1 MTDSMYLF
9 GMGLTDKIKKVT
21 GIKRT
26 REDGVF
32 MKKMWMFSFLMIVV
46 LLFAAGCGKNEPVDT
61 PGNEPREEEPLAET
75 PSESPETEEPSEEN
89 PEEEKPIML
98 SLEGFGN
105 TMSNIINDG
114 MVVYE
119 APYLYHMD
127 RMITGNIV
135 RTNLETKESE
145 VLVEGQFS
153 FMNYGDGTLFFA
165 GYYYPENVS
174 DNAYGIFR
182 MDENGDNFQQIHQ
195 GYITDLLLYD
205 EYLYFFNSEN
215 EGGLFRMKY
224 DGTEETMLVK
234 DVYEGYALVNDMI
247 YLNNY
252 LDGASESYVYKLP
265 LTGGTPE
272 KVDEQDTFGTDLF
285 PTKGSILYEPRVNG
299 SRILTRFNTE
309 NGQFSQ
315 LDKAISGVT
324 EAEDVI
330 YYYWSGRRQ
339 DKADQG
345 IYKSKPD
352 GTEEELILQVQ
363 NAFSLNYVNG
373 KLYYHTNDEK
383 RRISVLDPVTLE
395 QSFLPLMEEVAP

>member
-1 MTDSMYLF
+1 
-9 GMGLTDKIKKVT
+9 
-21 GIKRT
+21 
-26 REDGVF
+26 

-61 PGNEPREEEPLAET
+61 PGNEPKEEESSEET
-75 PSESPETEEPSEEN
+75 PSEDPETEEPGEEN
-89 PEEEKPIML
+89 PEEEKPVVL

-105 TMSNIINDG
+105 TMSNIKNDG
-114 MVVYE
+114 MAVFE

-127 RMITGNIV
+127 QMITGNIL

-153 FMNYGDGTLFFA
+153 FLNYGDGTLFFA
-165 GYYYPENVS
+165 GSYYPEEATES
-174 DNAYGIFR
+174 SYGIFK
-182 MDENGDNFQQIHQ
+182 MDANGENLQLIQK
-195 GYITDLLLYD
+195 GYITDLLLYE
-205 EYLYFFNSEN
+205 EYLYFFNSDQ
-215 EGGLFRMKY
+215 GGLFRLKY

-272 KVDEQDTFGTDLF
+272 KVDEQDTFGTYLF
-285 PTKGSILYEPRVNG
+285 PAKGFILYEPRVGG
-299 SRILTRFNTE
+299 SRGMTRFNTE

-315 LDKAISGVT
+315 LDKAISDVT
-324 EAEDVI
+324 EAEDLI
-330 YYYWSGRRQ
+330 YYFWSGRRQ
-339 DKADQG
+339 DNADQG
-345 IYKSKPD
+345 IYKSRAD
-352 GTEEELILQVQ
+352 GSEEELILQVEI
-363 NAFSLNYVNG
+363 AFSLNYVNG

-395 QSFLPLMEEVAP
+395 QSYLPLMEEVAP

>member
-1 MTDSMYLF
+1 MA
-9 GMGLTDKIKKVT
+9 
-21 GIKRT
+21 
-26 REDGVF
+26 VF
-32 MKKMWMFSFLMIVV
+32 
-46 LLFAAGCGKNEPVDT
+46 
-61 PGNEPREEEPLAET
+61 
-75 PSESPETEEPSEEN
+75 
-89 PEEEKPIML
+89 
-98 SLEGFGN
+98 
-105 TMSNIINDG
+105 
-114 MVVYE
+114 E

-127 RMITGNIV
+127 RMITGNIL

-153 FMNYGDGTLFFA
+153 FLNYGDGTLFFA
-165 GYYYPENVS
+165 GSYYPEEATENS
-174 DNAYGIFR
+174 YGIFR
-182 MDENGDNFQQIHQ
+182 MDTEGENLELIQK
-195 GYITDLLLYD
+195 GYITDLLLYG
-205 EYLYFFNSEN
+205 EYLYFFNSD
-215 EGGLFRMKY
+215 EGGLFRLKY

-324 EAEDVI
+324 EAEDFI

>member
-1 MTDSMYLF
+1 
-9 GMGLTDKIKKVT
+9 
-21 GIKRT
+21 
-26 REDGVF
+26 
-32 MKKMWMFSFLMIVV
+32 MKKMWVFPFLMATILIV
-46 LLFAAGCGKNEPVDT
+46 AAGCGKSEPVDT
-61 PGNEPREEEPLAET
+61 PENEPKEEEPSEET
-75 PSESPETEEPSEEN
+75 PSESPETEEPGEEK
-89 PEEEKPIML
+89 PEEEKTVVL

-114 MVVYE
+114 MAVFE

-127 RMITGNIV
+127 SMITGNIL
-135 RTNLETKESE
+135 RTNLEAKESE

-153 FMNYGDGTLFFA
+153 FLNYGDGTLFFA
-165 GYYYPENVS
+165 GSYYPEEATES
-174 DNAYGIFR
+174 SYGIFR
-182 MDENGDNFQQIHQ
+182 MDTDGENLMLLQK

-205 EYLYFFNSEN
+205 EYLYFFNSD
-215 EGGLFRMKY
+215 EGGLFRLKY
-224 DGTEETMLVK
+224 DGTEETLLVK

-265 LTGGTPE
+265 LTGGIPE

-299 SRILTRFNTE
+299 SRSLTRYNTE

-324 EAEDVI
+324 EAEDII

>member
-1 MTDSMYLF
+1 
-9 GMGLTDKIKKVT
+9 
-21 GIKRT
+21 
-26 REDGVF
+26 

-61 PGNEPREEEPLAET
+61 PGNEPKE
-75 PSESPETEEPSEEN
+75 EEPSEETPSEN
-89 PEEEKPIML
+89 PETEESGEEKPEEEKPAVL

-114 MVVYE
+114 MAVFE

-127 RMITGNIV
+127 RMITGNIL

-153 FMNYGDGTLFFA
+153 FLNYGDGTLFFA
-165 GYYYPENVS
+165 GSYYPEEATES
-174 DNAYGIFR
+174 SYGIFK
-182 MDENGDNFQQIHQ
+182 MDANGENLQLIQK
-195 GYITDLLLYD
+195 GYITDLLLYE
-205 EYLYFFNSEN
+205 EYLYFFNSD
-215 EGGLFRMKY
+215 EGGLFRLKY

-272 KVDEQDTFGTDLF
+272 KVDEQDTFGTYLF
-285 PTKGSILYEPRVNG
+285 PAKGFILYEPRVDG
-299 SRILTRFNTE
+299 SRGMTRFNTE

-315 LDKAISGVT
+315 LDKAISDVT
-324 EAEDVI
+324 EAEDLI
-330 YYYWSGRRQ
+330 YYFWSGRRQ
-339 DKADQG
+339 DNADQG
-345 IYKSKPD
+345 IYKSRAD
-352 GTEEELILQVQ
+352 GSEEELILQVEI
-363 NAFSLNYVNG
+363 AFSLNYVNG
-373 KLYYHTNDEK
+373 KLYYHNNDEK

>member
-1 MTDSMYLF
+1 
-9 GMGLTDKIKKVT
+9 
-21 GIKRT
+21 
-26 REDGVF
+26 

-61 PGNEPREEEPLAET
+61 PGNEPKEEEPSEET
-75 PSESPETEEPSEEN
+75 PSEEPETEEPGEEN
-89 PEEEKPIML
+89 PEEEKPVVL

-105 TMSNIINDG
+105 TMSNIKNDG
-114 MVVYE
+114 MAVFE

-127 RMITGNIV
+127 QMITGNIL

-153 FMNYGDGTLFFA
+153 FLNYGDGTLFFA
-165 GYYYPENVS
+165 GSYYPEEATES
-174 DNAYGIFR
+174 SYGIFK
-182 MDENGDNFQQIHQ
+182 MDANGENLQLIQK
-195 GYITDLLLYD
+195 GYITDLLLYE
-205 EYLYFFNSEN
+205 EYLYFFNSDQ
-215 EGGLFRMKY
+215 GGLFRLKY

-272 KVDEQDTFGTDLF
+272 KVDEQDTFGTYLF
-285 PTKGSILYEPRVNG
+285 PAKGFILYEPRVDG
-299 SRILTRFNTE
+299 SRGMTRFNTE

-315 LDKAISGVT
+315 LDKAISDVI
-324 EAEDVI
+324 EAEDLI
-330 YYYWSGRRQ
+330 YYFWSGRRQ
-339 DKADQG
+339 DNADQG
-345 IYKSKPD
+345 IYKSRAD
-352 GTEEELILQVQ
+352 GSEEELILQVEI
-363 NAFSLNYVNG
+363 AFSLNYVNG
-373 KLYYHTNDEK
+373 KLYYHNNDEK

>member
-1 MTDSMYLF
+1 
-9 GMGLTDKIKKVT
+9 
-21 GIKRT
+21 
-26 REDGVF
+26 
-32 MKKMWMFSFLMIVV
+32 MKKMWVFPFLMAMILIV
-46 LLFAAGCGKNEPVDT
+46 AAGCGKSEPVDT
-61 PGNEPREEEPLAET
+61 PENEPKEEEPSEET
-75 PSESPETEEPSEEN
+75 PSESPETEEPGEEK
-89 PEEEKPIML
+89 PEEEKTVVL

-114 MVVYE
+114 MAVFE

-127 RMITGNIV
+127 SMITGNIL

-153 FMNYGDGTLFFA
+153 FLNYGDGTLFFA
-165 GYYYPENVS
+165 GSYYPEEATES
-174 DNAYGIFR
+174 SYGIFR
-182 MDENGDNFQQIHQ
+182 MDTDGENLMLLQK

-205 EYLYFFNSEN
+205 EYLYFFNSD
-215 EGGLFRMKY
+215 EGGLFRLKY
-224 DGTEETMLVK
+224 DGTEETLLVK

-285 PTKGSILYEPRVNG
+285 PTKEFILYEPRVNG
-299 SRILTRFNTE
+299 SRSLTRYSTE

-324 EAEDVI
+324 EAEDII

>member
-1 MTDSMYLF
+1 
-9 GMGLTDKIKKVT
+9 
-21 GIKRT
+21 
-26 REDGVF
+26 

-61 PGNEPREEEPLAET
+61 PENEPKEEEPSAET
-75 PSESPETEEPSEEN
+75 PSESPETEELGEEN
-89 PEEEKPIML
+89 PEEEKPVVL

-114 MVVYE
+114 MAVFE

-127 RMITGNIV
+127 SMITGNIL

-153 FMNYGDGTLFFA
+153 FLNYGDGTLFFA
-165 GYYYPENVS
+165 GSYYPEEATES
-174 DNAYGIFR
+174 SYGIFR
-182 MDENGDNFQQIHQ
+182 MDANGENLQLIQK
-195 GYITDLLLYD
+195 GYITDLLLYE
-205 EYLYFFNSEN
+205 EYLYFFNSDQ
-215 EGGLFRMKY
+215 GGLFRLKY

-272 KVDEQDTFGTDLF
+272 KVDEQDTFGTYLF
-285 PTKGSILYEPRVNG
+285 PAKGFILYEPRVDG
-299 SRILTRFNTE
+299 SRGMTRFNTE

-324 EAEDVI
+324 EAEDII

-339 DKADQG
+339 DNADQG
-345 IYKSKPD
+345 IYKSRAD
-352 GTEEELILQVQ
+352 GSEEELLLQVEI
-363 NAFSLNYVNG
+363 AFSLNYVNG
-373 KLYYHTNDEK
+373 KLYYHNNDEK

>member
-1 MTDSMYLF
+1 
-9 GMGLTDKIKKVT
+9 
-21 GIKRT
+21 
-26 REDGVF
+26 

-61 PGNEPREEEPLAET
+61 PENEPKEEEPSAET
-75 PSESPETEEPSEEN
+75 PSESPETEELGEEK
-89 PEEEKPIML
+89 PEEEKPVVL

-114 MVVYE
+114 MAVFE

-127 RMITGNIV
+127 SMITGNIL

-153 FMNYGDGTLFFA
+153 FLNYGDGTLFFA
-165 GYYYPENVS
+165 GSYYPEEATES
-174 DNAYGIFR
+174 SYGIFR
-182 MDENGDNFQQIHQ
+182 MDANGENLQLIQK
-195 GYITDLLLYD
+195 GYITDLLLYE
-205 EYLYFFNSEN
+205 EYLYFFNSDQ
-215 EGGLFRMKY
+215 GGLFRLKY

-272 KVDEQDTFGTDLF
+272 KVDEQDTFGTYLF
-285 PTKGSILYEPRVNG
+285 PAKGFILYEPRVDG
-299 SRILTRFNTE
+299 SRGMTRFNTE

-324 EAEDVI
+324 EAEDII

-339 DKADQG
+339 DNADQG
-345 IYKSKPD
+345 IYKSRAD
-352 GTEEELILQVQ
+352 GSEEELLLQVEI
-363 NAFSLNYVNG
+363 AFSLNYVNG
-373 KLYYHTNDEK
+373 KLYYHNNDEK

>member
-1 MTDSMYLF
+1 
-9 GMGLTDKIKKVT
+9 
-21 GIKRT
+21 
-26 REDGVF
+26 
-32 MKKMWMFSFLMIVV
+32 MKKMWMFPFLMAMILIV
-46 LLFAAGCGKNEPVDT
+46 AAGCGKSEPVNT
-61 PGNEPREEEPLAET
+61 PGNEPKEEEPSEET
-75 PSESPETEEPSEEN
+75 PSESPETEEPGEEK
-89 PEEEKPIML
+89 PEEEKTVLL

-114 MVVYE
+114 MAVFE
-119 APYLYHMD
+119 APYLYHID
-127 RMITGNIV
+127 RMITGNIL

-153 FMNYGDGTLFFA
+153 FLNYGDGTLFFA
-165 GYYYPENVS
+165 GSYYPEEATES
-174 DNAYGIFR
+174 AYGIFR
-182 MDENGDNFQQIHQ
+182 MDTDGENLMLLQK

-205 EYLYFFNSEN
+205 EYLYFFNSDQ
-215 EGGLFRMKY
+215 GGLFRIKY
-224 DGTEETMLVK
+224 DGTEETMLAK

-299 SRILTRFNTE
+299 SRGMTRFNTE

-315 LDKAISGVT
+315 LDKAISSVT
-324 EAEDVI
+324 EAEDFI

-339 DKADQG
+339 DNADQG
-345 IYKSKPD
+345 IYKSRPD
-352 GTEEELILQVQ
+352 GSEEELILQVQ

-395 QSFLPLMEEVAP
+395 QSFLPLMEEIAP